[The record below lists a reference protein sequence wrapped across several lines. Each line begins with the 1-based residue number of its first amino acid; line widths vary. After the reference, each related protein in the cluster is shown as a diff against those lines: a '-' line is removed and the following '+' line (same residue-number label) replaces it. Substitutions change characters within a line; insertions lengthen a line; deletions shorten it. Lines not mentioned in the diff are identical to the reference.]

1 MKKIVLVLC
10 AVLAVSAP
18 AAASADPQAVAVL
31 NTEARWVQAIGAR
44 DAKALAQI
52 LAPNFVHVTY
62 RGDIRFREQE
72 LAMVKRPKPYKQST
86 GYQTVDFYGNTA
98 IVHGVN
104 TITQNG
110 KTVMWLRYTDVYAKH
125 NGRWQAV
132 SAQETQAQSNPEAA
146 QNK

>member
-1 MKKIVLVLC
+1 MKKIILALC

-31 NTEARWVQAIGAR
+31 NTEARWVHAISAR

-72 LAMVKRPKPYKQST
+72 LALVKRPKPYKQST
-86 GYQTVDFYGNTA
+86 SYQTVDFYGSTA
-98 IVHGVN
+98 LVHGE
-104 TITQNG
+104 IHDGIPAGRPLQ
-110 KTVMWLRYTDVYAKH
+110 WRTD
-125 NGRWQAV
+125 
-132 SAQETQAQSNPEAA
+132 SAARNNHANVHAA
-146 QNK
+146 SRAGARHERF